1 MLSLHQRPRPAT
13 FSPAKRIPRAALLF
27 YKEVIEHP
35 QHRQMLLDGC
45 VRHPKVRLS
54 FDRGRLY
61 QIAKVRAHCFL
72 SNFVCLFSSC
82 AKESHISLQVAAV
95 GIQCV
100 EGKTS
105 ARLEAKPGA
114 SISLARD
121 KWHSI
126 PSDLTDKLARLH
138 PLLHGLRCA
147 DGASQRSWAPTA
159 ISSLHPRRRTPAIG
173 EWSRRKTR
181 WKSGSQFHITVR
193 CMISSPFC

>member
-1 MLSLHQRPRPAT
+1 MLSPQQRPRRTA
-13 FSPAKRIPRAALLF
+13 FALAKRIPCAAALF
-27 YKEVIEHP
+27 DKEVVEHP
-35 QHRQMLLDGC
+35 QHCQMLLDGC
-45 VRHPKVRLS
+45 VRHPKVGLS

-61 QIAKVRAHCFL
+61 QIAKVRAHSFL
-72 SNFVCLFSSC
+72 SNLVCLFSNR
-82 AKESHISLQVAAV
+82 AKEAQISLQVAAV

-105 ARLEAKPGA
+105 ARLEAKPARA
-114 SISLARD
+114 SPWLPTDGTRSHRISLTSWFDFILFSVA
-121 KWHSI
+121 
-126 PSDLTDKLARLH
+126 
-138 PLLHGLRCA
+138 LRCV

-159 ISSLHPRRRTPAIG
+159 ISSLHPRRRAPAIG